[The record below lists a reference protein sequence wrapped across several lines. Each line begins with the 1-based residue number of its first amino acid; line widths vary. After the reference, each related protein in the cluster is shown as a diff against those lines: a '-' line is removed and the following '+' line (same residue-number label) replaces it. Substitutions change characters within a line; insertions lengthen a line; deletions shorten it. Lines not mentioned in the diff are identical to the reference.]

1 MLDTERH
8 IVDIA
13 GLDWQ
18 TKAKDRVTWSVLG
31 EQFVAKYDVYKGNS
45 LDWRTLTRTD
55 DDQHGERPIAADR
68 VRCVT
73 LLMATDDP

>member
-1 MLDTERH
+1 MVAQQTIPVSWGGERHAQRFNPMLDTERH

-31 EQFVAKYDVYKGNS
+31 EQFVAKYDVYRGTA
-45 LDWRTLTRTD
+45 WI
-55 DDQHGERPIAADR
+55 GEP
-68 VRCVT
+68 
-73 LLMATDDP
+73 

>member
-8 IVDIA
+8 VVDIA

-31 EQFVAKYDVYKGNS
+31 EQFVAKYDVYRGTA
-45 LDWRTLTRTD
+45 WI
-55 DDQHGERPIAADR
+55 GEP
-68 VRCVT
+68 
-73 LLMATDDP
+73 

>member
-1 MLDTERH
+1 MRWWRTQQTIPVSWGGERHAQRFNPMLDTERH

-31 EQFVAKYDVYKGNS
+31 EQFVAKYDVYRGTA
-45 LDWRTLTRTD
+45 WI
-55 DDQHGERPIAADR
+55 GEP
-68 VRCVT
+68 
-73 LLMATDDP
+73 